1 MLVSPR
7 LYVGEVFWGIYEE
20 CVSIT
25 WKGPSRFASKS
36 VTAGQR
42 AQNGSRLLYGGFD
55 NIAHIWEFET
65 GDIVST
71 WDMSD
76 LLGSGLNDTDW
87 SPDGQFIRIN
97 GVDNAMPTIRRT

>member
-1 MLVSPR
+1 LPVNPR
-7 LYVGEVFWGIYEE
+7 LYVGEVFWRFYEE

-25 WKGPSRFASKS
+25 CKDPSRLASES
-36 VTAGQR
+36 VSAGKR
-42 AQNGSRLLYGGFD
+42 AQNGSRLLSSGFN

-65 GDIVST
+65 GDIVSA
-71 WDMSD
+71 WDMSN

-97 GVDNAMPTIRRT
+97 GVGNAMPTICRA